1 MDSSPA
7 HLAVAVNT
15 PTVCVIGGGHY
26 KRFFPYGDPKLFRAA
41 TEELDCFYCD
51 WKCKFDTPLCVKDI
65 SVSTV
70 VREIGELMNVLDNS
84 MKGE

>member
-51 WKCKFDTPLCVKDI
+51 WKCKFGTPFCVQDI
-65 SVSTV
+65 PVSTAI
-70 VREIGELMNVLDNS
+70 REIDELMNLL
-84 MKGE
+84 E